1 MDCVRINSL
10 VLQAKR
16 VDFLQY
22 YLSSYLYLHPTEK
35 DLEELKQSFENRIE
49 RIKQE
54 AETTIADAKIEA
66 QKVMASVKSLYENQV
81 TLLEPSLFRF
91 EYLKSCVAKFIKDPS
106 KWERHLTE

>member
-1 MDCVRINSL
+1 M
-10 VLQAKR
+10 
-16 VDFLQY
+16 
-22 YLSSYLYLHPTEK
+22 
-35 DLEELKQSFENRIE
+35 EELKQSFENRIE

-81 TLLEPSLFRF
+81 TLLELSLFRF
-91 EYLKSCVAKFIKDPS
+91 EYLKSGVAKFIKDPS